1 MSALGHPS
9 RAWPPRGGAGS
20 ARPEGGHRLDRGMC
34 PLGHRLIVN
43 PSAANGMP
51 RHSWGLATRTHR
63 VRPSEKTA
71 CRAIFGSAPVRPSGL
86 RLASPRRG
94 GLRTPAEEG
103 IAPTTR
109 SPPFWPPVSRQLV
122 GRDDMPRFASAPFLR
137 ARRPRPSE
145 KITFRVISGPSPLG
159 HPRCAS
165 PRRGGAGSAR
175 PQERPKAVLLHS
187 H

>member
-1 MSALGHPS
+1 
-9 RAWPPRGGAGS
+9 
-20 ARPEGGHRLDRGMC
+20 
-34 PLGHRLIVN
+34 
-43 PSAANGMP
+43 MP
-51 RHSWGLATRTHR
+51 RHPSGLTTRTHR

-86 RLASPRRG
+86 RLAIPRRG

-159 HPRCAS
+159 DPRCAS
-165 PRRGGAGSAR
+165 PCRGGAGSAR
-175 PQERPKAVLLHS
+175 PRGGHWLDQGISISSTFHGTIWTKRSAGNIMSRARDRTPNRLRKRIPQ
-187 H
+187 